1 MEPRKQTTVKTR
13 FKMEWLIT
21 EVDGLLVVHKPAGL
35 LTHATADRSRENLVD
50 LLRQARPDLN
60 QLTLQH
66 RLDRETSGVILFTTS
81 VEMRAPVAQQF
92 ENRQVE
98 KEYLCWVQGK
108 RLESS
113 WSVEASLQQRSGRV
127 RVGPGQAA
135 RTDFRLLRREGSYC
149 LLQARPLTGRKHQI
163 RAHLAHR
170 GLPIVGDELFGGE
183 EASRLM
189 LHAHRLTL
197 TLPGSG
203 KNVTFEAPTDIAFHP
218 GGPTP
223 TV

>member
-1 MEPRKQTTVKTR
+1 MSTKLRA
-13 FKMEWLIT
+13 EWLIAET
-21 EVDGLLVVHKPAGL
+21 EGLLVVHKPAGL

-50 LLRQARPDLN
+50 LLRQARPDLTD
-60 QLTLQH
+60 LTLQH
-66 RLDRETSGVILFTTS
+66 RLDRETSGLLLFTTS
-81 VEMRAPVAQQF
+81 VEMRAFVAHQF
-92 ENRQVE
+92 ESRQVE

-113 WSVEASLQQRSGRV
+113 WRVEAPLQQRSGRV
-127 RVGPGQAA
+127 RVGPGQEA
-135 RTDFRLLRREGSYC
+135 RTDFRLLQRQGAYC

-170 GLPIVGDELFGGE
+170 GLPIVGDQLFGGE

-197 TLPGSG
+197 TLPGPQTA
-203 KNVTFEAPTDIAFHP
+203 VTFEAPPNIDFHP
-218 GGPTP
+218 G
-223 TV
+223 